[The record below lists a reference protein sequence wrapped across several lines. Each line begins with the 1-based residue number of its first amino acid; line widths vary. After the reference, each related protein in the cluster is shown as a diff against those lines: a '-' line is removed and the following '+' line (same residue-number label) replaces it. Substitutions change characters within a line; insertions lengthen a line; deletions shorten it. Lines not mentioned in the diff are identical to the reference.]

1 METNDKQLS
10 QNKVNFDE
18 KKESK
23 ILTFLKKH
31 WFVFFLIVVIITILL
46 WAIIKIQIVE
56 KRSLK
61 EKEQLVNTYELK
73 MDSLHLSNMELTAK
87 VFSWAIRS
95 EMTRQNME
103 QVNQFFSGFVKEPNI
118 RRVQLI
124 DPVTAKVLLSSDKKD
139 EGTIIENSLI
149 LQAEK
154 SVRIIGETGDL
165 IINPVMGLDTRIGV
179 LVIEIEKISH
189 ETNMPQK

>member
-10 QNKVNFDE
+10 RNEENFEE

-31 WFVFFLIVVIITILL
+31 WFVFVLIVVIIVLLL
-46 WAIIKIQIVE
+46 WAVIKIQIVE
-56 KRSLK
+56 NRSVK
-61 EKEQLVNTYELK
+61 EKEQLVNLYELR
-73 MDSLHLSNMELTAK
+73 MDSLHLSNMEITSK

-118 RRVQLI
+118 IKVQLI
-124 DPVTAKVLLSSDKKD
+124 DPVTGTVLLSSDKKD
-139 EGTIIENSLI
+139 EGTTIEDPTI

-154 SVRIIGETGDL
+154 SVRIIGETGDI

-189 ETNMPQK
+189 DESKRTD

>member
-1 METNDKQLS
+1 METNDKQLTR
-10 QNKVNFDE
+10 NEENIE
-18 KKESK
+18 GKKESK

-31 WFVFFLIVVIITILL
+31 WLVFSLIVAIVILFL
-46 WAIIKIQIVE
+46 WAVIKIQIIE
-56 KRSLK
+56 NRSSK
-61 EKEQLVNTYELK
+61 EKEQLVNIYELK
-73 MDSLHLSNMELTAK
+73 MDSLHLSNMELTSR

-103 QVNQFFSGFVKEPNI
+103 QVNQFFSGFVKEPNM
-118 RRVQLI
+118 RKVQLI
-124 DPVTAKVLLSSDKKD
+124 DPATAKVLLSSDKKD
-139 EGTIIENSLI
+139 EGTIIEDPAI

-154 SVRIIGETGDL
+154 PLRIIGATGDM

-189 ETNMPQK
+189 D

>member
-1 METNDKQLS
+1 METNDKQLTR
-10 QNKVNFDE
+10 NEEKIEE

-23 ILTFLKKH
+23 ILAFLKQH
-31 WFVFFLIVVIITILL
+31 WFVFSLIAVIIIILL
-46 WAIIKIQIVE
+46 WAVIKIQVIE
-56 KRSLK
+56 KRSIN
-61 EKEQLVNTYELK
+61 EKEQLVTLYKQK
-73 MDSLHLSNMELTAK
+73 MDSLYLSDMELTSR

-118 RRVQLI
+118 RKVQLI
-124 DPVTAKVLLSSDKKD
+124 DPFTGTVLLASDKKD
-139 EGTIIENSLI
+139 EGTIIEDPII
-149 LQAEK
+149 LQTEK
-154 SVRIIGETGDL
+154 SVRIKGETGDI

-189 ETNMPQK
+189 D

>member
-10 QNKVNFDE
+10 RNEENFEE

-23 ILTFLKKH
+23 ILTFVKKH
-31 WFVFFLIVVIITILL
+31 WFVLFLIVVIIIILL
-46 WAIIKIQIVE
+46 WAVSKIKIVE
-56 KRSLK
+56 NRSIK
-61 EKEQLVNTYELK
+61 EKEQLVNLYEVR

-118 RRVQLI
+118 RKIQLI
-124 DPVTAKVLLSSDKKD
+124 DPVSGKVLLSSDKKD
-139 EGTIIENSLI
+139 EGTIVEDALI
-149 LQAEK
+149 LQTEETIHLTA
-154 SVRIIGETGDL
+154 ETGEK
-165 IINPVMGLDTRIGV
+165 IISPVMGLDTRIGV
-179 LVIEIEKISH
+179 LVIELTKISH
-189 ETNMPQK
+189 D

>member
-10 QNKVNFDE
+10 RNMENSEE

-31 WFVFFLIVVIITILL
+31 KFVFSLIVLIIVILL
-46 WAIIKIQIVE
+46 WALIKIQMVE

-61 EKEQLVNTYELK
+61 EKEQLVNLYELR
-73 MDSLHLSNMELTAK
+73 MDSLHLSNMELTSK

-118 RRVQLI
+118 IKVQLI
-124 DPVTAKVLLSSDKKD
+124 DPVTGTVLLSSDKKD
-139 EGTIIENSLI
+139 EGTIIEDPII

-154 SVRIIGETGDL
+154 SVRIIGETGDI

-179 LVIEIEKISH
+179 LVIEIDKISH
-189 ETNMPQK
+189 D

>member
-10 QNKVNFDE
+10 RNEENFEE

-31 WFVFFLIVVIITILL
+31 WFVFVLIVVIIILFL
-46 WAIIKIQIVE
+46 WAVIKIQIVE
-56 KRSLK
+56 NRSIK
-61 EKEQLVNTYELK
+61 EKEQLVNLYEQR
-73 MDSLHLSNMELTAK
+73 MDSLHLSNMELTSE

-118 RRVQLI
+118 IKVQLI
-124 DPVTAKVLLSSDKKD
+124 DPVTGTVLLSSDKKD
-139 EGTIIENSLI
+139 EGTIIEDPNI

-154 SVRIIGETGDL
+154 PVRIVGETGDI

-189 ETNMPQK
+189 D

>member
-1 METNDKQLS
+1 MII
-10 QNKVNFDE
+10 
-18 KKESK
+18 
-23 ILTFLKKH
+23 IL
-31 WFVFFLIVVIITILL
+31 LL
-46 WAIIKIQIVE
+46 WAVIKIQIVE
-56 KRSLK
+56 NRSLK
-61 EKEQLVNTYELK
+61 EKEQLINLYELR

-118 RRVQLI
+118 RKVQLI
-124 DPVTAKVLLSSDKKD
+124 DPVTGTVLLSSDKKD
-139 EGTIIENSLI
+139 EGTIIEDSII

-154 SVRIIGETGDL
+154 SVHIVGETGDI

-189 ETNMPQK
+189 D

>member
-10 QNKVNFDE
+10 RNKENLEE

-23 ILTFLKKH
+23 ILLFVKKH
-31 WFVFFLIVVIITILL
+31 WFVFLLVAVIIIILL
-46 WAIIKIQIVE
+46 WAVIKIQIIE
-56 KRSLK
+56 KRSAT
-61 EKEQLVNTYELK
+61 EKEQLVNRYEQR
-73 MDSLHLSNMELTAK
+73 MDSINLSNKELTSK

-103 QVNQFFSGFVKEPNI
+103 QVNQFFSAFVKEPNI

-139 EGTIIENSLI
+139 EGTIVQDALI
-149 LQAEK
+149 LQTEK
-154 SVRIIGETGDL
+154 TIHLSAETGDK
-165 IINPVMGLDTRIGV
+165 IISPVMGLDTRIGV
-179 LVIEIEKISH
+179 LVIELE
-189 ETNMPQK
+189 